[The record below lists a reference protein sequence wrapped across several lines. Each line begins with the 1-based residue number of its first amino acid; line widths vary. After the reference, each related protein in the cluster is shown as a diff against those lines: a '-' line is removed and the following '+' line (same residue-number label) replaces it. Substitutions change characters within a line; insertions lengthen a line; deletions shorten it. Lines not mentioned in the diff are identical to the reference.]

1 MEFTGAKTAVFLGGD
16 LLVIERDQK
25 PDIPFPGY
33 LDFPGGG
40 REPGE
45 TPIECA
51 LRETLEEVGL
61 QLSASDLIWSR
72 QYGQNW
78 FFVTRRPSADV
89 KLIRFG
95 DEGQGWK
102 LISPLDY
109 LSHPLAI
116 PNFVTRLQDYLSEAN
131 SFSVV

>member
-1 MEFTGAKTAVFLGGD
+1 MDFIGAKTAVFLGDD

-51 LRETLEEVGL
+51 LRETLEELGL
-61 QLSASDLIWSR
+61 QLSANDLIWSR

-116 PNFVTRLQDYLSEAN
+116 PNFVNRLQDYLSEAN
-131 SFSVV
+131 SFSAV